1 MKQRQSQI
9 VYMYMPLG
17 LQRLPTDCSEEEQ
30 LYVPRPVESLWNVG
44 AALPNFRKPTAW
56 SDSTKVVDSLKLLL
70 LIGLRVSAMSVQ
82 AKY

>member
-9 VYMYMPLG
+9 VYMPLW

-30 LYVPRPVESLWNVG
+30 LYVPRPVERLWNVG

-56 SDSTKVVDSLKLLL
+56 SDSTKVVDGLKLLL
-70 LIGLRVSAMSVQ
+70 LIGLRVSAMSIQ
-82 AKY
+82 DKY